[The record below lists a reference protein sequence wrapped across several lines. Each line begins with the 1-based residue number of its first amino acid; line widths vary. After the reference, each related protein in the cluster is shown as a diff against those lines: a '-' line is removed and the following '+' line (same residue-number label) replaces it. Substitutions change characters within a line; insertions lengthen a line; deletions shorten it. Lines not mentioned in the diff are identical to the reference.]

1 MGDSSVMA
9 INNLHTMSTRRFFL
23 QQSMMAGAG
32 LQLRPVGWL
41 SGKEDAIVMT
51 VNGPVKPAAMHFTL
65 THEHVLAD
73 FIGADNYSKERY
85 NVEEVYAIA
94 LPFLSE
100 VKNKGCSTFVDC
112 SPAYLG
118 RDVKLLQRLSAAS
131 GLNIITNTGYYG
143 AVGEKFLPRFVYNE
157 SAEQLAARW
166 ILEWKDGIEGTGI
179 KPGFIK
185 TSVDKAPLSPT
196 QRKIIDAAALTH
208 LATGLTIGVHTG
220 DGKAATEQLEI
231 LNARGVSPEARIWIH
246 AQNEKDS
253 RFHIEAAKKGS
264 WVSFD
269 GVNPNTISEN
279 LASLQTMKNEKL
291 LQHVLVSQDS
301 GWYNVGQPRG
311 GEFKNYT
318 TIFNQLIPAM
328 EKNGFT
334 RDEIDGLFVIN
345 PASAFTIKV
354 RKQ

>member
-1 MGDSSVMA
+1 MASS
-9 INNLHTMSTRRFFL
+9 NLHTMPTRRFFL
-23 QQSMMAGAG
+23 KQSMMAGAA
-32 LQLRPVGWL
+32 LQLQPIGWL
-41 SGKEDAIVMT
+41 KPKEDVVVMT
-51 VNGPVKPAAMHFTL
+51 VNGPVKPNAMHFTL

-85 NVEEVYAIA
+85 NAEEVYAIA

-118 RDVKLLQRLSAAS
+118 RDVRLLQRLSAAS

-143 AVGEKFLPRFVYNE
+143 AVGEKFLPRFVYQE
-157 SAEQLAARW
+157 SAEQIASRW
-166 ILEWKDGIEGTGI
+166 IMEWKEGIEGTGI

-185 TSVDKAPLSPT
+185 TSVDKAPLSPA

-208 LATGLTIGVHTG
+208 LAMGLTIGVHTG
-220 DGKAATEQLEI
+220 DGKAAGEQLEI
-231 LNARGVSPEARIWIH
+231 LNTRGVSPEARIWIH
-246 AQNEKDS
+246 AQNEKDP
-253 RFHIEAAKKGS
+253 RFHTEAAKKGS

-279 LASLQTMKNEKL
+279 LVSLLNMKNEKL

-301 GWYNVGQPRG
+301 GWYHVGEPGG

-318 TIFNQLIPAM
+318 TIFNQLIPAL
-328 EKNGFT
+328 EQNGFT
-334 RDEIDGLFVIN
+334 RNEIDGLFIIN
-345 PASAFTIKV
+345 PAKAFTISV